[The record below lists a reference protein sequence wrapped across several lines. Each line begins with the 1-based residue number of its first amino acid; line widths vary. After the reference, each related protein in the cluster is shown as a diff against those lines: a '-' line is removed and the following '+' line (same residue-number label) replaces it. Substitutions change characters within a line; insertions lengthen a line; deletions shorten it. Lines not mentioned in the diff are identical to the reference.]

1 MSAPYP
7 GGFSNGMMQQPQ
19 ADPANPDDPDGSGPP
34 SYYNDNE
41 SLNPNMI
48 VAQYKTESRVR

>member
-1 MSAPYP
+1 
-7 GGFSNGMMQQPQ
+7 MMQQPQ